1 MVCRSRSKR
10 SLPPMVRISHAS
22 ASGRPEITRWRRD
35 FSSRGGLRRR
45 EWLCLSIC
53 TTVIHVRRSSFT
65 SVHLLIGLSTGADP
79 GHQAIPASWPT
90 DLAGLNSQIYTYT
103 RDLVTSFASHGT
115 PIDFIELGNEINDG
129 LLWPVGRISVNGF
142 QPASGLLHS
151 AALGV
156 RAASKTTKTV
166 IHIANGWDSSGVNFF
181 YDGIFVTGAL
191 STSDVDVQGFSSYP
205 FYGTNATLDNLK
217 STLTGMIN
225 TFNKVRFTAY
235 AIYNANTNRYISPLW
250 LSRLTGLQLAPHP
263 SL

>member
-1 MVCRSRSKR
+1 M
-10 SLPPMVRISHAS
+10 
-22 ASGRPEITRWRRD
+22 
-35 FSSRGGLRRR
+35 
-45 EWLCLSIC
+45 
-53 TTVIHVRRSSFT
+53 IHVRRSSFD
-65 SVHLLIGLSTGADP
+65 SVHFLIGLSTGADP

-90 DLAGLNSQIYTYT
+90 DLAGLNTQIYTYT
-103 RDLVTSFASHGT
+103 KELVTSFASHGT

-142 QPASGLLHS
+142 QPASELLHS

-181 YDGIFVTGAL
+181 YGGIFVAGAL
-191 STSDVDVQGFSSYP
+191 STSDIDVQGFSFYP

-225 TFNKVRFTAY
+225 TFNKVRLMFHITY
-235 AIYNANTNRYISPLW
+235 KVSPDE
-250 LSRLTGLQLAPHP
+250 
-263 SL
+263 